1 VACVGRSTKRL
12 AGYIEDNDLPARLA
26 PESVAI
32 SLHWFVTS
40 RASRRCHRAAN
51 HYLMRFR
58 LQAFLISQMTIIN
71 MVSTTIGAVN
81 VANVVSIL
89 HVPER

>member
-1 VACVGRSTKRL
+1 VA
-12 AGYIEDNDLPARLA
+12 AGYLEEDNYLLARLA

-32 SLHWFVTS
+32 SLHWFVAS

-51 HYLMRFR
+51 HYLTRFR

-71 MVSTTIGAVN
+71 MASTTIGAVN